1 MTQKINQAKLME
13 FMLTEEGLHFESNED
28 WNVIAEHV
36 NVHHQF
42 LIEQLGGYVTY
53 SQALYSW
60 YENIYE
66 ALKLGI
72 EISNL
77 NLKFNKMSSGE
88 LYIAV
93 SDHWYNLKVN
103 NPEINAVEAVKDY
116 AALNKPE
123 KRSIIRNIIEN
134 TAEMYSIP
142 RNTFADVFI
151 TAVYGNLTVKPKTK
165 RTFTGRKRA
174 A

>member
-1 MTQKINQAKLME
+1 MTQKINKAKLME
-13 FMLTEEGLHFESNED
+13 FMLTEEGMHFNSNED
-28 WNVIAEHV
+28 WNAIAEHV

-42 LIEQLGGYVTY
+42 LIEQLGEYVTY

-60 YENIYE
+60 YENIYK

-77 NLKFNKMSSGE
+77 NLRFNNMSTGE

-93 SDHWYNLKVN
+93 SDHWYNLKLN
-103 NPEINAVEAVKDY
+103 NPEVNAVEAVKDY
-116 AALNKPE
+116 AAINKPK
-123 KRSIIRNIIEN
+123 KRGIIRNIIAN
-134 TAEMYSIP
+134 TDEIYSKP

-151 TAVYGNLTVKPKTK
+151 TAVYGNPKGKKKKKKPVP
-165 RTFTGRKRA
+165 GRRRA